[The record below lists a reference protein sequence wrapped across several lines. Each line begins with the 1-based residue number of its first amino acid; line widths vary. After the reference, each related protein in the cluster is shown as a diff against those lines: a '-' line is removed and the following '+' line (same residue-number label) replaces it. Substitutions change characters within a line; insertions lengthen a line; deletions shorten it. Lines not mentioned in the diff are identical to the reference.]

1 MERVKH
7 EESATWKIATRRK
20 CNKKIC
26 MKTRKHEKSVQWKK
40 CNMKEVQQE
49 KSATR
54 RKCFET
60 RKERN
65 TKKVHHE
72 KSTTWTKYKD
82 RAKLRGKSAKEE
94 CTIVHKGITGR
105 PLKERYTLVRKYRWQ
120 EIASRTRWKQL
131 WMAWSLNR
139 MFDSFSWNNL
149 PARIK
154 SRYSFER
161 HCLLFEYF
169 WVLLSTF
176 QQALTIGKHER
187 NWTLW
192 YTLLI

>member
-1 MERVKH
+1 MKKVQHER
-7 EESATWKIATRRK
+7 SAAG
-20 CNKKIC
+20 
-26 MKTRKHEKSVQWKK
+26 E
-40 CNMKEVQQE
+40 
-49 KSATR
+49 
-54 RKCFET
+54 
-60 RKERN
+60 ERN
-65 TKKVHHE
+65 TKKVHRNTERAQHE
-72 KSTTWTKYKD
+72 KGAPWKKYNMNKVQRQSKTW
-82 RAKLRGKSAKEE
+82 GKSAKEE
-94 CTIVHKGITGR
+94 CTIVHKGTTGR

-154 SRYSFER
+154 SRYLFER